1 MLEIVS
7 NTLKYERFVCGALS
21 AAGGYQY
28 WKKGTIVTKKIILDC
43 DPGHDDAVALL
54 LALGNPEIELVGVTT
69 VGGNQSLD
77 KVTYNARAVL
87 EKAHATDVPVYAGCD
102 RPIVR
107 PQEVAASIHGESGL
121 DGVEL
126 PVPTRPLEEKHAVNY
141 IVETIMASEPG
152 TITLVPTG
160 PLTNIAMAVRMEPR
174 IVERVKEVVLMG
186 GGYHEVCCTIQNMV
200 GNVTG
205 MVCDGAKADCAL
217 KISTCVNAACQAAAM
232 GVRGVRVQST
242 DGIVEHNV
250 EYTLD
255 NFATLSTH
263 GTSDSVILDLMLNK
277 HLPETE

>member
-1 MLEIVS
+1 MWCNGCCHRRS
-7 NTLKYERFVCGALS
+7 CGIA
-21 AAGGYQY
+21 Y
-28 WKKGTIVTKKIILDC
+28 
-43 DPGHDDAVALL
+43 LL
-54 LALGNPEIELVGVTT
+54 
-69 VGGNQSLD
+69 
-77 KVTYNARAVL
+77 
-87 EKAHATDVPVYAGCD
+87 
-102 RPIVR
+102 
-107 PQEVAASIHGESGL
+107 
-121 DGVEL
+121 
-126 PVPTRPLEEKHAVNY
+126 
-141 IVETIMASEPG
+141 
-152 TITLVPTG
+152 
-160 PLTNIAMAVRMEPR
+160 
-174 IVERVKEVVLMG
+174 G